1 MILSIYTWQV
11 LGFRRNEWVFWGII
25 TAGLFLIEF
34 VKQRSLRYQKATSFV
49 IVSVSLISLIP
60 FGFYEFGTPSRYERL
75 KAIKDVQLWL
85 KDSTPQDKL
94 IMTPPKTRMWSGFS
108 HRGVFMNWVDLNYPI
123 YLPHLGKETI
133 KRANEYVGDIFKF
146 TTRASAINAFME
158 AYNSWQASDFQRI
171 ANKYG
176 CSVAIIRKPR
186 RLPFKL
192 LYKNSYF
199 HIYSLS
205 EFSELVDHALHSNG
219 TEIEFSSKCRS
230 GFGPANAIDGI
241 DILENKK
248 NYTAFARDS
257 YPNIMVLKLKEA
269 TPIEMIEIGWYR
281 PKYYAE
287 DFNLSYF
294 DGNMWQEIT
303 RVKENR
309 FDPGGIFEYIL
320 KEKVVAEKV
329 KLEVYRAAG
338 QDRLL
343 MNRISVY

>member
-1 MILSIYTWQV
+1 
-11 LGFRRNEWVFWGII
+11 
-25 TAGLFLIEF
+25 
-34 VKQRSLRYQKATSFV
+34 
-49 IVSVSLISLIP
+49 
-60 FGFYEFGTPSRYERL
+60 
-75 KAIKDVQLWL
+75 
-85 KDSTPQDKL
+85 
-94 IMTPPKTRMWSGFS
+94 
-108 HRGVFMNWVDLNYPI
+108 MNWVDLNYPI

-146 TTRASAINAFME
+146 TTKASAMNAFKE

-176 CSVAIIRKPR
+176 CSVAVIRKPR

-192 LYKNSYF
+192 LYKNDYY
-199 HIYSLS
+199 HVYSLN

-219 TEIEFSSKCRS
+219 TEIEYSSKCHS
-230 GFGPANAIDGI
+230 NNNGPLKAIDGI
-241 DILENKK
+241 DIIEDEK

-257 YPNIMVLKLKEA
+257 FPNIIVLKLKKA

-287 DFNLSYF
+287 DFKLSYF
-294 DGNMWQEIT
+294 DGKMWREIT
-303 RVKENR
+303 RVKGNK

-320 KEKVVAEKV
+320 KEIIVAEKV
-329 KLEVYRAAG
+329 KLEVYKAAK

-343 MNRISVY
+343 LNRISIY